1 MISTAKFF
9 CKFFCAAV
17 AIMLC
22 SFVAFS
28 QTAKPG
34 TGKPAGSRAPSA
46 SWVRSSPAYIE
57 LTLHKAD
64 IDAELLDLAVDYT
77 DEYPKVKRLKLEAQ
91 FVQADLENM
100 LKLDAAALPKL
111 TESFAKLMLKKVAM
125 QVDLAEL
132 KVDHKDDYP
141 DVQRAQK
148 RVQIYEKAI
157 RDLLQ

>member
-28 QTAKPG
+28 QTGKPG
-34 TGKPAGSRAPSA
+34 TGKPASQAPSA
-46 SWVRSSPAYIE
+46 NWVKSSPAYIE
-57 LTLHKAD
+57 LTLHQAD

-91 FVQADLENM
+91 FVQADLGNM
-100 LKLDAAALPKL
+100 LKLNAAALPKL
-111 TESFAKLMLKKVAM
+111 TESFAKLVLKKVAM